1 MTYDLAAPQRSPDP
15 RTAGQDYAMAEVSQR
30 TTFREIG
37 AAVPVVLALFVPEIA
52 IEFTP
57 LRPDASMLI
66 AGILPVLTA
75 WAYGPRYALAAI
87 PLCGLFNAVA
97 VLVFGHPIATTVFM
111 VLIAVLVGLSALWGW
126 HPVTTLIA
134 VQPSITV
141 ISGYRA
147 VSFGEHTPGTAGQAL
162 MCGAVAVAGGLWAV
176 LVAAVLLRGAITGP
190 PDWVISPVVVFYTG
204 ALVIM
209 LGPIAFIASNWFLET
224 TAGWLLMTIVLV
236 TRPTY
241 DESRLKIAERA
252 LGTLIGGI
260 AAASVAILVS
270 DSRLQLLIGTA
281 AMVTAAML
289 NVLRARYT
297 YFVIFLTAATV
308 LLNADRGNVFDL
320 DVQRVLLTI
329 LGVLMVGAAVAA
341 AEALFGRR
349 APK

>member
-1 MTYDLAAPQRSPDP
+1 MTYQVTAPQSAADP
-15 RTAGQDYAMAEVSQR
+15 QTARQYYDMAEVSQR
-30 TTFREIG
+30 TTLRDVG

-52 IEFTP
+52 LEFTP

-75 WAYGPRYALAAI
+75 WVYAPRYALAAI
-87 PLCGLFNAVA
+87 PMCGLFNAAA
-97 VLVFGHPIATTVFM
+97 VLAFGHPIGTTVFI
-111 VLIAVLVGLSALWGW
+111 VLIAVLVGLSAQRGW

-141 ISGYRA
+141 ISGYRE
-147 VSFGEHTPGTAGQAL
+147 VSFGEHTPGTVGQAL
-162 MCGAVAVAGGLWAV
+162 ICGGVAVAGGLWAV

-190 PDWVISPVVVFYTG
+190 PDRVAAPVVVFYTG

-209 LGPIAFIASNWFLET
+209 LGPTAYIASTWFLES

-260 AAASVAILVS
+260 AAAGVAILLS
-270 DSRLQLLIGTA
+270 DSRLQLLMGTA
-281 AMVTAAML
+281 AMVVAAML
-289 NVLRARYT
+289 NVLHARYT
-297 YFVIFLTAATV
+297 YFVIFLTAAVV
-308 LLNADRGNVFDL
+308 LLNAERGNVFDL

-329 LGVLMVGAAVAA
+329 LGVLMVSAAVTA
-341 AEALFGRR
+341 AEAVFGRYT
-349 APK
+349 PK